1 MKNLFKPTL
10 LVILMTCT
18 LATTTQAFSTVP
30 VPKVIGINPIERTS
44 EAESQKMINRLN
56 EIKAMEPSSLTRR
69 QKRELRKEVK
79 TIERNLHT
87 NSGGVYISV
96 GAAIIIVLLLILLF

>member
-1 MKNLFKPTL
+1 MKNLSKPTL
-10 LVILMTCT
+10 LVILMTFT

-30 VPKVIGINPIERTS
+30 VPIVNPIEKTS

-87 NSGGVYISV
+87 NSSGVYISV

>member
-10 LVILMTCT
+10 LVILMTFT

-30 VPKVIGINPIERTS
+30 VKIKPIERTS

-87 NSGGVYISV
+87 NSSGVYISV

>member
-30 VPKVIGINPIERTS
+30 VPIERTS